1 MKRDL
6 FREKALKKMFSSQE
20 INNYIKTSN
29 LSMWFVFPAVAIL
42 LASFLIWGFC
52 GKIQLRFSAVTVS
65 ENGSAFC
72 YIPESH
78 IDEISGDT
86 CVQIDGS
93 TYRIES
99 IPALPVPAVDHL
111 SSYGL
116 HLGDFEEDVWVYQA
130 QIEALPEDGIYK
142 TDVLSPPISP
152 ISLFLK

>member
-1 MKRDL
+1 MKHDL

-29 LSMWFVFPAVAIL
+29 LSMWLVFPAVAIL

-52 GKIQLRFSAVTVS
+52 SEIRLRFSAVTVS
-65 ENGSAFC
+65 ENGSALC
-72 YIPESH
+72 YIPENH
-78 IDEISGDT
+78 MDEISDNT
-86 CVQIDGS
+86 CVQIDGR

-99 IPALPVPAVDHL
+99 ISDLPVPAAEHL

-116 HLGDFEEDVWVYQA
+116 HLGDFEEDVWVYQL
-130 QIEALPEDGIYK
+130 QIETLPEDGIYQ

>member
-1 MKRDL
+1 MKHDL

-29 LSMWFVFPAVAIL
+29 LSMWLVFPAVAIL

-52 GKIQLRFSAVTVS
+52 GEIQLRFSAVTVS

-78 IDEISGDT
+78 IDEISDDT
-86 CVQIDGS
+86 CVQIDGL
-93 TYRIES
+93 TYRIKS
-99 IPALPVPAVDHL
+99 ISDLPVPAAEHL
-111 SSYGL
+111 SSYAL
-116 HLGDFEEDVWVYQA
+116 HLGDFEEGIWVYQV
-130 QIEALPEDGIYK
+130 QIETLPENGIYQ